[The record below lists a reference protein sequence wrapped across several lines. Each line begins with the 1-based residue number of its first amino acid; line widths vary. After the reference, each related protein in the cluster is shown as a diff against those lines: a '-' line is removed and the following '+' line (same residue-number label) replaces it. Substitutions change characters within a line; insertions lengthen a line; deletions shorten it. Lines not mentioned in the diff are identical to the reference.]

1 MERSSNVTWQDGNI
15 SRTQR
20 WQLLGARGATVWL
33 TGLPAS
39 GKSTIGAGLEERLV
53 SAGRFAYLLDG
64 DNLRHG
70 ICGDLGFSEADRTAN
85 IVRVGEVARL
95 FADAGAIAIV
105 ALVSPVDASRTAV
118 RERHERCGLRFIEVF
133 IDTPLEVCKAR
144 DPKALYSRAQAGEIH
159 GFTGV
164 DAPYEPPSRAD
175 LRLSDDLTVPG
186 AVAAVLDLLDGSN
199 GSPGLDGSN
208 GSAAHLGHDRLQ
220 TAAATRSG
228 GIRLIHEQN
237 GVGK

>member
-1 MERSSNVTWQDGNI
+1 MERSSNVTWQQGNI
-15 SRTQR
+15 SRAQR
-20 WQLLGARGATVWL
+20 WQSLRARGATVWL

-70 ICGDLGFSEADRTAN
+70 ICGDLGFSESDRAAN
-85 IVRVGEVARL
+85 MVRVGELARL

-105 ALVSPVDASRTAV
+105 ALVSPVDSARVEV
-118 RERHERCGLRFIEVF
+118 RERHERCGLRFVEVF
-133 IDTPLEVCKAR
+133 VDTPLEVCKAR
-144 DPKALYSRAQAGEIH
+144 DPKSLYSRAQAGEIH

-175 LRLSDDLTVPG
+175 LTLTDGMSVPR
-186 AVAAVLDLLDGSN
+186 AVAAVLELLDGSN
-199 GSPGLDGSN
+199 GSN
-208 GSAAHLGHDRLQ
+208 GFNGTNGTTGHVAHERLQ
-220 TAAATRSG
+220 EAAAARPG

-237 GVGK
+237 GASR